1 MYVNMEVGTLRDIP
15 IENLRFVCNELD
27 KSNDLERFAHALRD
41 MAMDITPIEIDNL
54 HNAGYSPCSYFFK
67 VLQCRQPKLKT
78 KTFMEMLAEIERH
91 DVLEIMRGKNLP
103 KIFFDIPFRKQ
114 EELALYLNVRTRNW
128 KTMAGKIGY
137 SDEEISEMEL
147 NKPTKKKSPME
158 HLIMIIN
165 QRHPHMKTDV
175 FKRVLSTIRRN
186 DLVHFL
192 DNLSSM
198 A

>member
-1 MYVNMEVGTLRDIP
+1 
-15 IENLRFVCNELD
+15 
-27 KSNDLERFAHALRD
+27 
-41 MAMDITPIEIDNL
+41 
-54 HNAGYSPCSYFFK
+54 
-67 VLQCRQPKLKT
+67 
-78 KTFMEMLAEIERH
+78 MEMLAEIERH

-114 EELALYLNVRTRNW
+114 EEIALYLNVRTRNW